1 MPILNREKTMTIN
14 WNNITVT
21 DNTPDVPDFDLQFD
35 LHDGWD
41 APERETSTQ
50 VLDPEPLKYD
60 ETDGEDGDYFLD
72 DSGEFEYNGED
83 EDDWIDP
90 TDDDL
95 IAIETGEISW
105 VN

>member
-1 MPILNREKTMTIN
+1 MTIN

-21 DNTPDVPDFDLQFD
+21 DASPDVPDFDLQFD

-41 APERETSTQ
+41 SEVPDTK
-50 VLDPEPLKYD
+50 PLRWD
-60 ETDGEDGDYFLD
+60 ETEGEDGDIVLD

-90 TDDDL
+90 SDDDL
-95 IAIETGEISW
+95 IEIETGEISW
-105 VN
+105 IN

>member
-1 MPILNREKTMTIN
+1 MTIN

-21 DNTPDVPDFDLQFD
+21 DASPDVPDFNLEFE

-41 APERETSTQ
+41 SEVPDTER
-50 VLDPEPLKYD
+50 LKYE
-60 ETDGEDGDYFLD
+60 ETEGEDGDYFLD
-72 DSGEFEYNGED
+72 DSGEWEYNSDDDD

-95 IAIETGEISW
+95 IEIETGEISW

>member
-1 MPILNREKTMTIN
+1 MSILIGEKTMTIN

-21 DNTPDVPDFDLQFD
+21 DASPDVPDFNLEFE

-41 APERETSTQ
+41 SEVSDTER
-50 VLDPEPLKYD
+50 LKYE
-60 ETDGEDGDYFLD
+60 ETEGEDGDYFLD
-72 DSGEFEYNGED
+72 DSGEWEYNSDDD

-95 IAIETGEISW
+95 IEIETGEISW